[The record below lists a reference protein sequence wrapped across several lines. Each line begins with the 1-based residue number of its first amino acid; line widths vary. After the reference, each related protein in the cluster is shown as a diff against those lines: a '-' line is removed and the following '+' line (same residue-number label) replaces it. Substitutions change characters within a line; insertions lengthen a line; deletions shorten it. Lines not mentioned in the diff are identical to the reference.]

1 MRLGLLSGLLA
12 LLFAVEV
19 YGQVKSVSVPVY
31 KSGDTTL
38 HYKTQRE
45 RIAQMKMRD
54 PFVSKDSFL
63 LRVSSENWSVEI
75 ISADLKTF
83 EGRQYFFTKQVEPS
97 GEQENKRLLFKT
109 KPMSK
114 SQALAVYDTFQKKS
128 ISSIPSEND
137 IRGWPLG
144 ADGVSYLIEY
154 SNPSTYSFKS
164 YWEPSSSRY
173 RLVEAAAVDDFVKE
187 LNEKLELRTSFY
199 AFLDKLPSGTY
210 HAGGIAAYTNKGKK
224 RKPENN

>member
-1 MRLGLLSGLLA
+1 MKLGLLSGLLA
-12 LLFAVEV
+12 LLFAVDV
-19 YGQVKSVSVPVY
+19 YGQVKFVSVPFY
-31 KSGDTTL
+31 KSGDTSG
-38 HYKTQRE
+38 HYKTQRK

-54 PFVSKDSFL
+54 PFVSKDSLL
-63 LRVSSENWSVEI
+63 LRISSENWSVEI
-75 ISADLKTF
+75 ISTDLKTF
-83 EGRQYFFTKQVEPS
+83 AGRQYFFTKEVVPS
-97 GEQENKRLLFKT
+97 GEQENKGLLFKT

-114 SQALAVYDTFQKKS
+114 SQALAVYEAFQKKS

-137 IRGWPLG
+137 IRGWSLG

-187 LNEKLELRTSFY
+187 VEAKLELASSFL
-199 AFLDKLPSGTY
+199 AFLNKLPAGTY
-210 HAGGIAAYTNKGKK
+210 HTGGITAYTNTGKK
-224 RKPENN
+224 HKARK